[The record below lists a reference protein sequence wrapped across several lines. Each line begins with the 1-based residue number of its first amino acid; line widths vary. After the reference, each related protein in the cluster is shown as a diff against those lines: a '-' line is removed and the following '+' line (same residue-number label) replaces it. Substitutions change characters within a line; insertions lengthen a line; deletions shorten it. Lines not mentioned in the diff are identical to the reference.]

1 MEILSRNIGGY
12 MEYSTLIMG
21 SMYSGKSEELK
32 RLIKRSEIAGKKCQ
46 VFKLD
51 IDDRYSDDQIL
62 THDAAKMI
70 KDLNDPDIKKVIAKL
85 LGSEAISVKDP
96 QELLNLV
103 DDDTKVVGIDEIQLF
118 PESIL
123 DVIETLN
130 KRNIRVIMSGLD
142 MYASGDVFPIVA
154 QLACKCK
161 YVEKAHAVCV
171 DCGADAAYSYRIDS
185 NEGNS
190 KATIE
195 IGSAGKYIAVCEKC
209 KEKRERKK

>member
-1 MEILSRNIGGY
+1 MEHSI
-12 MEYSTLIMG
+12 LIMG

-46 VFKLD
+46 LFKLN
-51 IDDRYSDDQIL
+51 IDNRYSNDKIL
-62 THDAAKMI
+62 THDAAKLIKSIDDQEI
-70 KDLNDPDIKKVIAKL
+70 KDLIAEVI
-85 LGSEAISVKDP
+85 GSEAISVKDS
-96 QELLNLV
+96 QELLSLV
-103 DDDTKVVGIDEIQLF
+103 EDDTEVVGIDEIQLF
-118 PESIL
+118 SEDIL
-123 DVIETLN
+123 EVIETLN

-171 DCGADAAYSYRIDS
+171 DCGDDAMYSYRIDGG
-185 NEGNS
+185 EGNS
-190 KATIE
+190 KATID

-209 KEKRERKK
+209 KEKRERRK